1 MANLRFTAVG
11 GAVTITTAWT
21 GAAWTGSDVEYS
33 LNGGAWTAFTV
44 GATSGNTSV
53 TVPDGGYM
61 ELRGT
66 TGVSLSKTQYSSFQF
81 TGAGTVEASGSV
93 QSLYG
98 DDNTRP
104 AMCQKMFYNQKKLT
118 TSPEF
123 PAVVLGEDCYCAT
136 FRDCSNLRTAPKCL
150 PARTAAVECYCCMFD
165 FCSSLTG
172 VMPTIELT
180 TVATGMM
187 LAMFRGCTGVDRVTI
202 ATPWSALAGTLPAQ
216 CFGDQYNT
224 WLKDCAATGVIECT
238 ADVAQ
243 HASGIAYFRP
253 SGWTAEAHDFIAE
266 RSDLLVTYGNLK
278 YYHEHMVAPLRDDVD
293 NITPGGSTSDLTLMH
308 QHETYLADSGIGVA
322 GVIKTDTLG
331 GQYSLQKQPRY
342 SVFKLNELS
351 LGDYE
356 NILVRVTDATAF
368 QRALNL
374 ARPTTGALPLYRIFI
389 ENCTQAVLNLRT
401 ICGAVASASD
411 IVFNLTPE
419 IPVSCV
425 GLFALFDAR
434 YNLGDGNGVLADRF
448 GEVIADVGVSLSAL
462 RTTVNGIWTDVSTLT
477 SWKNAAEPRVT
488 ALESWRTTA
497 EPLVT
502 SYNTEVKTPIVDA
515 QREVSHRPRN
525 VEIATSINL
534 NSEEE
539 VNYVRLTQPIGFNYN
554 PVSYTSASGSGS
566 LSNYLPG
573 TSVQR
578 FYITNT
584 GTSDITTLKTS
595 LNAIRGLSC
604 DGTDWTIAAGQ
615 SRCLVIM
622 SASDCSSG
630 TCRVLGGVA
639 ILM

>member
-293 NITPGGSTSDLTLMH
+293 GM
-308 QHETYLADSGIGVA
+308 
-322 GVIKTDTLG
+322 
-331 GQYSLQKQPRY
+331 
-342 SVFKLNELS
+342 
-351 LGDYE
+351 
-356 NILVRVTDATAF
+356 DATA
-368 QRALNL
+368 LE
-374 ARPTTGALPLYRIFI
+374 G
-389 ENCTQAVLNLRT
+389 
-401 ICGAVASASD
+401 
-411 IVFNLTPE
+411 
-419 IPVSCV
+419 
-425 GLFALFDAR
+425 
-434 YNLGDGNGVLADRF
+434 
-448 GEVIADVGVSLSAL
+448 
-462 RTTVNGIWTDVSTLT
+462 
-477 SWKNAAEPRVT
+477 RVT
-488 ALESWRTTA
+488 ANETNITSLTGTVSGYGSRIHDCEMEVGLLTTKVGYKTNSAVFNTIATMVSAFNSSPQDLQFGDIVRIDALGVPDMWITGSRTGNPTTYTYTTDEA
-497 EPLVT
+497 FLAALSTGHVTVGYVTLAPVEALGEALTSRVAAMEPLVT
-502 SYNTEVKTPIVDA
+502 SYNTEVKTPIVD
-515 QREVSHRPRN
+515 RGRKIVSEPAAVSQHSY
-525 VEIATSINL
+525 IDLTSNEPFNFVAL
-534 NSEEE
+534 SGTSTS
-539 VNYVRLTQPIGFNYN
+539 YYNYN
-554 PVSYTSASGSGS
+554 IPYTQGIPYKRYYIV
-566 LSNYLPG
+566 NVG
-573 TSVQR
+573 TSS
-578 FYITNT
+578 I
-584 GTSDITTLKTS
+584 D
-595 LNAIRGLSC
+595 LSREL
-604 DGTDWTIAAGQ
+604 IMALGQ
-615 SRCLVIM
+615 
-622 SASDCSSG
+622 AN
-630 TCRVLGGVA
+630 VLGYAQSVSSWTLPAGAARTLVLA
-639 ILM
+639 YVGSVCDRNSCNQLVNSSVRAMLVM